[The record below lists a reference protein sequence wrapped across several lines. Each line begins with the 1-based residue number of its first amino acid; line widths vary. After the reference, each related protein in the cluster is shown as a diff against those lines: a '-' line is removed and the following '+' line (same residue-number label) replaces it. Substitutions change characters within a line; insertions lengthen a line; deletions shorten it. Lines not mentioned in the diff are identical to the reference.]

1 MRFELFSTVFVS
13 YLVGLC
19 AAEDVQPGTMT
30 WADKLKKD
38 LFVNYDRTNRPTQH
52 YNVTNV
58 KVGMSVRHIDIDEVS
73 SIFTVSN
80 WINMEWT
87 DEKLRWNPEDYG
99 DLKIIRTS
107 AESIWKPDL
116 LLYNNA
122 KTSNIDHFGLT
133 DVLIYNDG
141 KILWVPPTDFHTFC
155 RLNLRLWPFDQQT
168 CHVKL
173 GSWVHDALSLNLT
186 LNTKPGVDTT
196 DDESEVW
203 TIQNITVR
211 HNTVTYECCPEP
223 YVDVEYFFTVKRT
236 SSCYVVVVSPIILI
250 LLLTLSVFW
259 LPPHCPEKIVLNG
272 IVMMIATAL
281 LIYFSIQLPIRY
293 GNAPLVVIF
302 TITTLFQTAFGAT
315 LSAIVIKICRIKHTR
330 PVPRLLRRA
339 LLEGRLESMLELGCT
354 LLPPYEDKEI
364 EGNQE
369 EIGDVA
375 IRDWCRL
382 AGLLDRGIFAS
393 YLVMFC
399 IAFVWCVV

>member
-1 MRFELFSTVFVS
+1 M
-13 YLVGLC
+13 Y
-19 AAEDVQPGTMT
+19 
-30 WADKLKKD
+30 
-38 LFVNYDRTNRPTQH
+38 
-52 YNVTNV
+52 
-58 KVGMSVRHIDIDEVS
+58 
-73 SIFTVSN
+73 FTESHSQ
-80 WINMEWT
+80 EWT

-173 GSWVHDALSLNLT
+173 GSWVHDASSLNLT

-203 TIQNITVR
+203 TIQNITVK

-236 SSCYVVVVSPIILI
+236 SSCYVVVVSPIILN

-293 GNAPLVVIF
+293 GNAPLVGKSQTHNKKKTENPNIPSHFSDLHHYHVVPDRLRSNPLRDRNQNLSNQAHPTGSTTAQKSATGRPFRIDAGVGMHF
-302 TITTLFQTAFGAT
+302 TAA
-315 LSAIVIKICRIKHTR
+315 V
-330 PVPRLLRRA
+330 
-339 LLEGRLESMLELGCT
+339 
-354 LLPPYEDKEI
+354 
-364 EGNQE
+364 
-369 EIGDVA
+369 
-375 IRDWCRL
+375 
-382 AGLLDRGIFAS
+382 RG
-393 YLVMFC
+393 
-399 IAFVWCVV
+399 